1 MEINV
6 SDFDEDLI
14 ISLSKL
20 LDKTGLSEIE
30 IENKKVG
37 RIKIAKNIAQS
48 YSAPIPNTSNQ
59 ADKSENKLP
68 EISENNKNAI
78 LSPMVGTIYLKPDP
92 DSSNFVIEGDKVK
105 EGQTLLIVEAMKT
118 MNNIV
123 AEKDGVVKKIL
134 VKNEQP
140 IQFGDPLIIIE

>member
-1 MEINV
+1 M
-6 SDFDEDLI
+6 SDFDEGLI

-20 LDKTGLSEIE
+20 LDQTGLSEIE

-37 RIKIAKNIAQS
+37 RIKVAKNITQS
-48 YSAPIPNTSNQ
+48 YSTPIQNTSNQ
-59 ADKSENKLP
+59 IDTIENKP
-68 EISENNKNAI
+68 SETTEDNKNAI

-123 AEKDGVVKKIL
+123 AERDGVVKKIL

>member
-1 MEINV
+1 M
-6 SDFDEDLI
+6 SDFDEGLI

-20 LDKTGLSEIE
+20 LDQTGLSEIE

-37 RIKIAKNIAQS
+37 RIKVAKNITQS
-48 YSAPIPNTSNQ
+48 YSAPIQNTSNQ
-59 ADKSENKLP
+59 IDTVENKP
-68 EISENNKNAI
+68 SETTEDNKNAI

-123 AEKDGVVKKIL
+123 AERDGVVKKIL

-140 IQFGDPLIIIE
+140 IQFGDPLVIIE

>member
-1 MEINV
+1 M
-6 SDFDEDLI
+6 SDFDEGLI

-20 LDKTGLSEIE
+20 LDQTGLSEIE

-37 RIKIAKNIAQS
+37 RIKVAKNITQS
-48 YSAPIPNTSNQ
+48 YSTPIQNTSNQ
-59 ADKSENKLP
+59 IDTIENKP
-68 EISENNKNAI
+68 SETTENNKNAI

-123 AEKDGVVKKIL
+123 AERDGVVKKIL

-140 IQFGDPLIIIE
+140 IQFGDPLVIIE

>member
-1 MEINV
+1 M
-6 SDFDEDLI
+6 SDFDEGLI

-20 LDKTGLSEIE
+20 LDQTGLSEIE

-37 RIKIAKNIAQS
+37 RVKVAKNITQS
-48 YSAPIPNTSNQ
+48 YSAPIPSTGNQ
-59 ADKSENKLP
+59 VDTSENKLP
-68 EISENNKNAI
+68 EISEDNKNAI

-123 AEKDGVVKKIL
+123 AERDGVVKKIL

-140 IQFGDPLIIIE
+140 IQFGDPLVIIE

>member
-1 MEINV
+1 M
-6 SDFDEDLI
+6 SDFDEGLI

-20 LDKTGLSEIE
+20 LDQTGLSEIE

-37 RIKIAKNIAQS
+37 RIKVAKNITQS
-48 YSAPIPNTSNQ
+48 YSAPIPSTSNQ
-59 ADKSENKLP
+59 VDTSENKLP
-68 EISENNKNAI
+68 EISEDNKNAI

-92 DSSNFVIEGDKVK
+92 DSSNFVMEGDKVK

-123 AEKDGVVKKIL
+123 AERDGVVKKIL

-140 IQFGDPLIIIE
+140 IQFGDPLVIIE

>member
-1 MEINV
+1 M
-6 SDFDEDLI
+6 SDFDEGLI

-20 LDKTGLSEIE
+20 LDQTGLSEIE

-37 RIKIAKNIAQS
+37 RIKVAKNITQS
-48 YSAPIPNTSNQ
+48 YSTPIQNTSNQ
-59 ADKSENKLP
+59 IDTIENKP
-68 EISENNKNAI
+68 SETTEDNKNAI

-123 AEKDGVVKKIL
+123 AERDGVVKKIL

-140 IQFGDPLIIIE
+140 IQFGDPLVIIE

>member
-1 MEINV
+1 M
-6 SDFDEDLI
+6 SDFDEGLI

-20 LDKTGLSEIE
+20 LDQTGLSEIE

-37 RIKIAKNIAQS
+37 RVKVAKNITQS
-48 YSAPIPNTSNQ
+48 YSAPIPSTSNQ
-59 ADKSENKLP
+59 VDTSENKLP
-68 EISENNKNAI
+68 EISEDNKNAI

-123 AEKDGVVKKIL
+123 AERDGVIKKIL

-140 IQFGDPLIIIE
+140 IQFGDPLVIIE

>member
-1 MEINV
+1 M
-6 SDFDEDLI
+6 SDFDEGLI

-37 RIKIAKNIAQS
+37 RIKVAKNITQS
-48 YSAPIPNTSNQ
+48 YLAPIPNTINQ
-59 ADKSENKLP
+59 VDTIENKP
-68 EISENNKNAI
+68 SETSKDNKNAI

-92 DSSNFVIEGDKVK
+92 DSSNFAIEGDKVK

-123 AEKDGVVKKIL
+123 AERDGIVKKIL

-140 IQFGDPLIIIE
+140 VQFGDPLIIIE

>member
-1 MEINV
+1 M

-20 LDKTGLSEIE
+20 LDQTGLSEIE

-37 RIKIAKNIAQS
+37 RVKVAKNITQS
-48 YSAPIPNTSNQ
+48 YAAPTPNINNQ
-59 ADKSENKLP
+59 IDSLENKS
-68 EISENNKNAI
+68 SETNEENKNAV

-92 DSSNFVIEGDKVK
+92 DSANFINVGDKVK

-118 MNNIV
+118 MNHV
-123 AEKDGVVKKIL
+123 PSTVDGVVKEIC
-134 VKNEQP
+134 VEDGHP
-140 IQFGDPLIIIE
+140 VEFGQTIIILE